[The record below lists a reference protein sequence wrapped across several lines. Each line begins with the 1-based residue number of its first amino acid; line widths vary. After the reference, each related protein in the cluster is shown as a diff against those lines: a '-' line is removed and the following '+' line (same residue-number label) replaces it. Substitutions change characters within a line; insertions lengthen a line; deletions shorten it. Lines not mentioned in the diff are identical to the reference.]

1 MNQNGYTMKTQ
12 RLRFLLVTCTSLLLL
27 TALSSTELAAQT
39 VRVAFFSGSVTVK
52 SGTKSTKARLG
63 QQVKKNDKV
72 VVGRG
77 ATLQLSVNGKVLR
90 YTKPATLKVSDVIKR
105 AGSGENSVVANS
117 VRTLAGASGA
127 GRSSRTSMAG
137 ATRVEGEGAETGYF
151 DSIRT
156 DAVNT
161 STMRING
168 ELSEATGIDD
178 ALGLLTRA
186 VDEMKR
192 ESIVILQPRS
202 TGVTHDPL
210 LFRWVGSADIT
221 TYVVTVMDHLGNE
234 IYRAET
240 KDTAHLWNEAAATL
254 SREAI
259 YTWRVADKDRPGN
272 RWGATFHL
280 ISDENNKKMVEGK
293 AALLEELGGTEN
305 PAHVM
310 LLGSFY
316 SDNDLYGQA
325 AELFT
330 TGAITQPEH
339 AGTYRELAC
348 DQYLYNIFMPLEE
361 AYRVCGE

>member
-1 MNQNGYTMKTQ
+1 MKMKEVRTT
-12 RLRFLLVTCTSLLLL
+12 LLSLATLVML
-27 TALSSTELAAQT
+27 TTLCGPELSAQT

-52 SGTKSTKARLG
+52 SGSTTAKARLG
-63 QQVKKNDKV
+63 QQVKGDQKI
-72 VVGRG
+72 VVGQG

-90 YTKPATLKVSDVIKR
+90 YTTPATLSVPDVVKR

-137 ATRVEGEGAETGYF
+137 ATRAEGEVETGYF
-151 DSIRT
+151 DSLQT

-161 STMRING
+161 GTMRING
-168 ELSEATGIDD
+168 ELSDATGIED
-178 ALGLLTRA
+178 ALGLLTKTADR
-186 VDEMKR
+186 MKR

-202 TGVTHDPL
+202 TGITQDPI

-221 TYVVTVMDHLGNE
+221 TYVVSLQDDKGDEV
-234 IYRAET
+234 YRAET
-240 KDTAHLWNEAAATL
+240 KDTAHIWDGAATL
-254 SREAI
+254 AKETI
-259 YTWRVADKDRPGN
+259 YTWRVADKDHPGN
-272 RWGATFHL
+272 RWGATFHIL
-280 ISDENNKKMVEGK
+280 SNAENTRVVEGRT
-293 AALLEELGGTEN
+293 ALMTELGGAEN
-305 PAHVM
+305 PAHVL
-310 LLGSFY
+310 LLGSYY

-330 TGAITQPEH
+330 TGALTQSEH

-361 AYRVCGE
+361 AYRVCGEVE